1 MFIKSAFAILS
12 GVATLALGGV
22 LVHPDDPYASLAVT
36 ASSYEDWVNRIIEA
50 VAKAD
55 SSGPGPSPS
64 PLASV
69 AQQEA
74 VEDLVNATL
83 SAHSTTL
90 AARQSRVLCDINTPC
105 FPLELT
111 RYLANLSSIQ
121 APDAGRCVS
130 HLASLGTQE
139 CRVGTSGTEMCRD
152 HNARV
157 VGLSI
162 SGERANSC
170 NNVARAGG
178 RILDLCTKSD
188 NQVTGQS
195 TLDSDNSFNV
205 IISA

>member
-55 SSGPGPSPS
+55 GSGPRPSPS

-74 VEDLVNATL
+74 VEDL
-83 SAHSTTL
+83 
-90 AARQSRVLCDINTPC
+90 
-105 FPLELT
+105 
-111 RYLANLSSIQ
+111 

-162 SGERANSC
+162 SGERANSWY
-170 NNVARAGG
+170 V
-178 RILDLCTKSD
+178 IM
-188 NQVTGQS
+188 
-195 TLDSDNSFNV
+195 SFFAV
-205 IISA
+205 SLQLE

>member
-55 SSGPGPSPS
+55 GSGPGPSPS

-83 SAHSTTL
+83 SGQPRLPMLHEL
-90 AARQSRVLCDINTPC
+90 LMIAAFLRET
-105 FPLELT
+105 
-111 RYLANLSSIQ
+111 
-121 APDAGRCVS
+121 
-130 HLASLGTQE
+130 
-139 CRVGTSGTEMCRD
+139 
-152 HNARV
+152 
-157 VGLSI
+157 
-162 SGERANSC
+162 
-170 NNVARAGG
+170 
-178 RILDLCTKSD
+178 
-188 NQVTGQS
+188 
-195 TLDSDNSFNV
+195 
-205 IISA
+205 